1 MEAPK
6 FTDDELSVISAVMPK
21 ADPVQIIA
29 PIQGVVAK
37 VAAYFEG
44 LQREQAAVQQVA
56 ENIAAEQPAEPSKN
70 TEMAAEQDAG
80 SCKLRSSSSLC
91 WVLS

>member
-6 FTDDELSVISAVMPK
+6 FTDEELNVISAVMPK
-21 ADPVQIIA
+21 ADPMLIFA

-56 ENIAAEQPAEPSKN
+56 ENIAAEPPAEPSKN
-70 TEMAAEQDAG
+70 TEMAAEQVAG
-80 SCKLRSSSSLC
+80 
-91 WVLS
+91 